1 MTQDELKKLAAE
13 TAVQFIKRDMVVG
26 VGTGSTVN
34 FFIDAMARI
43 KNDIEMT
50 VASSVQTEERLKQ
63 NGIEFAELN
72 NVSNIDL
79 YVDGADEAN
88 SHHYLI
94 KGLGGALTREK
105 IIASAAKKFI
115 CIIDQSKKVDLLSSI
130 APVPVEVIPM
140 ARSYVAR
147 ELVKM
152 GGDPVYRE
160 GVVTDN
166 GNQILDVHN
175 LKITDPV
182 LMEKTL
188 NNIAGVVENGIFAK
202 RPADVVIMATPEGIK
217 QL

>member
-13 TAVQFIKRDMVVG
+13 YALKYVKQDMVVG

-34 FFIDAMARI
+34 YFIDALASM
-43 KNDIEMT
+43 KNDIEIT

-63 NGIEFAELN
+63 NGIEFTELN
-72 NVSNIDL
+72 NAGAVDI
-79 YVDGADEAN
+79 YIDGADEAN

-105 IIASAAKKFI
+105 VIATAAKQFI
-115 CIIDQSKKVDLLSSI
+115 CIIDQTKKVDVLGSL
-130 APVPVEVIPM
+130 APVPVEVVPM

-147 ELVKM
+147 QLVQL

-160 GVVTDN
+160 GVITDN

-175 LKITDPV
+175 LNLTDTV
-182 LMEKTL
+182 AIEKFI
-188 NNIAGVVENGIFAK
+188 NNIPGVLENGLFAK
-202 RPADVVIMATPEGIK
+202 RPADVIVIASPDGI
-217 QL
+217 QTM